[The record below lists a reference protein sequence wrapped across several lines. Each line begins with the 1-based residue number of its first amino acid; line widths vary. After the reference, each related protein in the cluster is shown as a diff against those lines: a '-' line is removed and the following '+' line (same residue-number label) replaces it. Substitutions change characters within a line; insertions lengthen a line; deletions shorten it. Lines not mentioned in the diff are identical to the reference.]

1 MTAFSL
7 QDICAEKLWLAPLA
21 GFTDRAF
28 RQLCKENGAD
38 VLVSEMVSADG
49 LSRDSLRTIQYA
61 HFEEVERPFGIQIF
75 GSEPSVMAKA
85 AEYCLD
91 FQPDFIDINMGC
103 PVRKVVKRG
112 AGSALMR
119 ELPKAREIVSEVK
132 SALGGSCFLG
142 VKFRSG
148 WSLEELNYI
157 EFGKMVEEAGADF
170 ICLHARTQSQMFS
183 GQADW
188 AHIAALKKEVSLP
201 LIGNGD
207 VKTPEDVGRMMAET
221 GCDSVMIGR
230 GALGKPW
237 IFSQSKQLWE
247 SGDYNPITKNQ
258 LLETIFRQIELS
270 LKFKPER
277 VVYKELRSQLC
288 HYTKGLIGSAE
299 LRRAINQAESTE
311 QIKELIRESETF
323 RLL

>member
-1 MTAFSL
+1 
-7 QDICAEKLWLAPLA
+7 
-21 GFTDRAF
+21 
-28 RQLCKENGAD
+28 
-38 VLVSEMVSADG
+38 
-49 LSRDSLRTIQYA
+49 
-61 HFEEVERPFGIQIF
+61 
-75 GSEPSVMAKA
+75 
-85 AEYCLD
+85 
-91 FQPDFIDINMGC
+91 MGC

-201 LIGNGD
+201 VIGNGD